1 MKTHNIVL
9 IAEDDPVLLKAYE
22 QKFSRTKYK
31 VHLASNG
38 TEAVEIIKKN
48 PPDVFIC
55 DIMMPQYD
63 GWWVLDELKN
73 LEHNFP
79 VIVLTNK
86 EDEHTTERLK
96 EYNVDHYLIKKDMSL
111 VTLVELVE
119 KLIAEKQ

>member
-1 MKTHNIVL
+1 MKKHNIVL

-22 QKFSRTKYK
+22 QKFSRTKYN

-38 TEAVEIIKKN
+38 EEAIEIIRKN

-63 GWWVLDELKN
+63 GWWVLDQIKEMDAT
-73 LEHNFP
+73 FP

-86 EDEHTTERLK
+86 EDEHTVQRLK
-96 EYNVDHYLIKKDMSL
+96 EYNVDDYLVKKDLSL
-111 VTLVELVE
+111 VTLIELVE
-119 KLIAEKQ
+119 KLLNK